1 MGLWPWVW
9 PETKNPWSLCF
20 VSGWGAEGVA
30 VRNLSSTS
38 FLPGSGVEPNLRR
51 VDPWALGAGWQ
62 SNQLLGGGTPGLME
76 PSRGRMRPEDRSPGT
91 RKKTALVGG
100 GTRGFCL
107 PARLLH

>member
-1 MGLWPWVW
+1 MALGVAGNK
-9 PETKNPWSLCF
+9 ESLVFCF

-91 RKKTALVGG
+91 QVRDGPWA
-100 GTRGFCL
+100 
-107 PARLLH
+107 PAKRQPW